1 MTGMDASAP
10 APFVNREMLAQY
22 VTRRVRLAGAV
33 ESMDDTSITVKA
45 ADDGAPQ
52 QHACHTYV
60 LPPFAGHFSRHLEY
74 RML

>member
-45 ADDGAPQ
+45 SDDGAFAAA
-52 QHACHTYV
+52 ACMALV
-60 LPPFAGHFSRHLEY
+60 PA
-74 RML
+74 